1 MEPRGLISSI
11 PGYNF
16 LSHYLVLI
24 LKKCHVFFCLYFML
38 IFGVILSTVLLISSE
53 SSLHI
58 LRKM

>member
-16 LSHYLVLI
+16 LSRYLVLI
-24 LKKCHVFFCLYFML
+24 LKMSRVFLLYFML
-38 IFGVILSTVLLISSE
+38 ISGVILSAVLLISSE